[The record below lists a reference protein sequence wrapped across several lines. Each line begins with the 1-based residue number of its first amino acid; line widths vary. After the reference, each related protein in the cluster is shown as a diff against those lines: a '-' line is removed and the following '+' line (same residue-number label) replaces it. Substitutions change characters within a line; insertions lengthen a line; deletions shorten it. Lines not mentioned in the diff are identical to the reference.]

1 MHNVNVDAL
10 TATAAKAQDDPTTV
24 RQQVRFD
31 GEWQTQEGQP
41 QFRAE
46 IPVPNGEPMIFVADF
61 PPPMGGTGS
70 APNPLAYCFW
80 GGMAC
85 YAMTFAQEAAR
96 QGITLRALSASAAAE
111 VDMSRALGASENPPV
126 ESIDWTLRVE
136 SDASPEQLDE
146 LKRLADDHCPGVYCV
161 RNAIEL
167 NTRLETASDQNT
179 LDHTKKDNHG
189 H

>member
-10 TATAAKAQDDPTTV
+10 KATAAKAQEDPTAV
-24 RQQVRFD
+24 RQQVSFD
-31 GEWQTQEGQP
+31 GEWQTDQGQP

-85 YAMTFAQEAAR
+85 YAMTFAQEAAK
-96 QGITLRALSASAAAE
+96 QGIALRALRARAAAD

-126 ESIDWTLRVE
+126 ESIDWALTVD
-136 SDASPEQLDE
+136 SDASPEQLEE
-146 LKRLADDHCPGVYCV
+146 LKRLADEHCPGVYCV
-161 RNAIEL
+161 RNPIEL
-167 NTRLETASDQNT
+167 TTRLELAT
-179 LDHTKKDNHG
+179 
-189 H
+189 